1 MENFIYTLK
10 AVSDLTR
17 ARIIMALARYDE
29 LCVCRITEML
39 QLAPSTVS
47 KHISILKHAGLVK
60 SRKDGKWIYFCL
72 NKESEKP
79 VCDSLIK
86 ILTENLKDNSTI
98 ISDEKRLDQ
107 ILKSNIEEKCSKIK

>member
-17 ARIIMALARYDE
+17 ARIIMALVKNDE

-39 QLAPSTVS
+39 DLAPSTVS

-60 SRKDGKWIYFCL
+60 SRKDGKWIYFSL
-72 NKESEKP
+72 TKDSNKP
-79 VCDSLIK
+79 ACCSLIK
-86 ILTENLKDNSTI
+86 ILADNLKDNSTI
-98 ISDEKRLDQ
+98 ISDEEKLTQ
-107 ILKSNIEEKCSKIK
+107 ILKCCSEEK